1 VTLPPQAEAGVQA
14 AMKHLRNGKFA
25 KAISDL
31 SDLPVNM
38 ARDMKKADPD
48 TSFAGAV
55 AYFENLIAGNL
66 RWAFEMACKSV
77 LK

>member
-1 VTLPPQAEAGVQA
+1 
-14 AMKHLRNGKFA
+14 MKHLRNGKFEQ
-25 KAISDL
+25 AINGL
-31 SDLPVNM
+31 CYLPIEM

-66 RWAFEMACKSV
+66 RWAFEMARKDAF
-77 LK
+77 K